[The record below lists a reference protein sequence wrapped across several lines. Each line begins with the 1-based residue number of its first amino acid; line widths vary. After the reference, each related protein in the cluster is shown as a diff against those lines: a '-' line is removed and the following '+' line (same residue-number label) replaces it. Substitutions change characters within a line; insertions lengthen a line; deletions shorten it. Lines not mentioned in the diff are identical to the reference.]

1 MPLLS
6 TTVSVALRVLHHT
19 QMEYIILK
27 EKSTTFTKTHG
38 LLSIFTNILHMK
50 ENYNAM
56 KHER

>member
-27 EKSTTFTKTHG
+27 AKFTTFTETHV

-50 ENYNAM
+50 EDYNAM
-56 KHER
+56 KQEK